1 VTSIEVGLVPQY
13 MLDSKNKSFYFL
25 GFDTLVLIIPWVVI
39 QELDRMKAGKLL
51 KHVQH
56 KAVPA
61 IHFINN
67 SLKSQD
73 RKLWGQSLQLA
84 SQKLCKYCFLWVC
97 LDKDLFGCL
106 LIFGKK
112 WFKNEVCRSRLWSE
126 KNVVVIYGSFWESLI
141 LFYCLSYTFLGY
153 VC

>member
-1 VTSIEVGLVPQY
+1 MWVIRLGSKCTCPPSHQHGLETVYLKASTFTEIDLVAQY
-13 MLDSKNKSFYFL
+13 MLDPKKSLCFL
-25 GFDTLVLIIPWVVI
+25 GFDTLVLIIPWVVV

-61 IHFINN
+61 IHFIND

-84 SQKLCKYCFLWVC
+84 SQKLCKYWCSWVC
-97 LDKDLFGCL
+97 YDKDLFGCWCV
-106 LIFGKK
+106 IGRK
-112 WFKNEVCRSRLWSE
+112 WFRN
-126 KNVVVIYGSFWESLI
+126 
-141 LFYCLSYTFLGY
+141 
-153 VC
+153 

>member
-1 VTSIEVGLVPQY
+1 MNHLKFVKILKTTEIP
-13 MLDSKNKSFYFL
+13 

-84 SQKLCKYCFLWVC
+84 SQKLWM
-97 LDKDLFGCL
+97 
-106 LIFGKK
+106 I
-112 WFKNEVCRSRLWSE
+112 E
-126 KNVVVIYGSFWESLI
+126 I
-141 LFYCLSYTFLGY
+141 
-153 VC
+153 